1 MLSQLFLQ
9 GLRSL
14 ARTLA
19 RTRIGAGALAVNGEV
34 PAVALAAAE
43 EAAQACDL
51 MLVVGTAGA
60 VYPAAGLAHQ
70 ARAAGGRVVVLNPA
84 PSALDE
90 VAHQVLKGMAA
101 TLLPQLL
108 DD

>member
-1 MLSQLFLQ
+1 MAPIFFLILVFALGKRFSEPPARFAPVLPVSAHLSRLPLFLY
-9 GLRSL
+9 LNS
-14 ARTLA
+14 
-19 RTRIGAGALAVNGEV
+19 
-34 PAVALAAAE
+34 PH
-43 EAAQACDL
+43 
-51 MLVVGTAGA
+51 GA

-70 ARAAGGRVVVLNPA
+70 ARAAGARVVVLNPA

-90 VAHQVLKGMAA
+90 VAHQVLTGTAA